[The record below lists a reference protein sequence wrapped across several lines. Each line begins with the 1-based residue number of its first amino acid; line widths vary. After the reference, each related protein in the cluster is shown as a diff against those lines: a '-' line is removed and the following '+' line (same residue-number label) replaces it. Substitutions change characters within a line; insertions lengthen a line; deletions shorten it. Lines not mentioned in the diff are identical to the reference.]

1 MNYINKLIYIHTR
14 RKYLK
19 KRQNGGCENISPL
32 SIFKNAPEY
41 IDPSGHFVFYKIVCR
56 SNVYNA
62 KYLRQFWINYNN
74 FSSIFLWYLSTNF
87 GRKIFNFNYQ
97 QNLENIVYVK
107 FHKEG
112 RKQNFIS
119 YYTFFFKAS
128 FGIYLQASF
137 WSISEPTTRRT
148 SRTSSR
154 RSSTKKVKIQIQ
166 FHIILAKA

>member
-97 QNLENIVYVK
+97 QNLENMWNST
-107 FHKEG
+107 
-112 RKQNFIS
+112 RKVESKILYHIIFFSLKLPLVFICKRHFDQFQNQPQ
-119 YYTFFFKAS
+119 
-128 FGIYLQASF
+128 GEPREHHLGEVLQ
-137 WSISEPTTRRT
+137 
-148 SRTSSR
+148 R
-154 RSSTKKVKIQIQ
+154 RSKSKFNFT
-166 FHIILAKA
+166 LS

>member
-112 RKQNFIS
+112 RNPNSIS
-119 YYTFFFKAS
+119 HYYLSEGLKKPHSCGHDRKRGVGRGQPPFRNKMFFFS
-128 FGIYLQASF
+128 
-137 WSISEPTTRRT
+137 
-148 SRTSSR
+148 
-154 RSSTKKVKIQIQ
+154 
-166 FHIILAKA
+166 